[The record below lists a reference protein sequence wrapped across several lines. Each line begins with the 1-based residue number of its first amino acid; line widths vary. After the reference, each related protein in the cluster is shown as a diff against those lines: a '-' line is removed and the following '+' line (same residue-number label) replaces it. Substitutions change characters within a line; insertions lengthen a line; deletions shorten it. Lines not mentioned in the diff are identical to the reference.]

1 MEGMT
6 QRRKSWVTVT
16 KKSFLSKSAC
26 LEQLTGIQATGP
38 GDFMGRDPISM
49 RKPVVLG
56 AKEGDW
62 QFHQSIHEEIPGAEN
77 TPEHKAEICK
87 EWLKP
92 FE

>member
-1 MEGMT
+1 MT
-6 QRRKSWVTVT
+6 A
-16 KKSFLSKSAC
+16 L
-26 LEQLTGIQATGP
+26 
-38 GDFMGRDPISM
+38 GRDTIHM
-49 RKPVVLG
+49 REPGGSG

-77 TPEHKAEICK
+77 TPEHKAEIWK